1 MAEKDDKRP
10 DALSAEIN
18 TLYLMSLAMDR
29 MMLDFERRMKAVHQE
44 FRRDKKYQFKQ
55 MMDGIN
61 RAYRAFQVLNDDIEH
76 SCDTK
81 GWDVLDAWYEEA
93 LELDRLLL
101 LYDDRCGKNI
111 TNRDNLFKYLRE
123 MEGDGVITEDVLSRF
138 YLKR

>member
-1 MAEKDDKRP
+1 MEEKGDKRP

-81 GWDVLDAWYEEA
+81 GWDVLDAWADEA
-93 LELDRLLL
+93 NEIIRLLL
-101 LYDDRCGKNI
+101 LYDDKAGRNI
-111 TNRDNLFKYLRE
+111 GNRDKIFSFIRSL
-123 MEGDGVITEDVLSRF
+123 EGDGVITEDVLQRF
-138 YLKR
+138 YLK

>member
-1 MAEKDDKRP
+1 MEEAIKRP

-76 SCDTK
+76 SCESK
-81 GWDVLDAWYEEA
+81 GWEVLDAWSEEA
-93 LELDRLLL
+93 LEVIRLLL
-101 LYDDRCGKNI
+101 LYDDKAGRNI
-111 TNRDNLFKYLRE
+111 NNRDKIFSFIRSL
-123 MEGDGVITEDVLSRF
+123 EGDGVITEEVLQRF
-138 YLKR
+138 YLK

>member
-1 MAEKDDKRP
+1 MAEKDNKRP

-76 SCDTK
+76 SCESK
-81 GWDVLDAWYEEA
+81 GWEVLDAWYDES
-93 LELDRLLL
+93 LEIIRLLL
-101 LYDDRCGKNI
+101 LYDDKAGRNI
-111 TNRDNLFKYLRE
+111 TNRDKIFSFIRSL
-123 MEGDGVITEDVLSRF
+123 EGDGVITEDVLQRF
-138 YLKR
+138 YLK